1 MVYMTARGGGRST
14 VHMPLRHS
22 QSRLT
27 RGRFLDGPWNI
38 CVTHTVAKPRT
49 VSGPARLHSGKASD
63 LEEVARS
70 GVLGIPLLPIF
81 DADGHTRESRRK
93 FRHVVECVHLMRAHA
108 SKRGTT
114 YCDVSLCHNTEHT
127 HAHASS
133 SSHRCSQVAQSELV
147 LEPLRLQS
155 DELEYLRTMASM
167 QRHSLLAYFVH
178 ACGESGPQT
187 RSDACQ
193 GCLEGCA
200 RDHEVPH

>member
-38 CVTHTVAKPRT
+38 CVTHTLAKPRT

-93 FRHVVECVHLMRAHA
+93 F
-108 SKRGTT
+108 
-114 YCDVSLCHNTEHT
+114 
-127 HAHASS
+127 
-133 SSHRCSQVAQSELV
+133 
-147 LEPLRLQS
+147 
-155 DELEYLRTMASM
+155 
-167 QRHSLLAYFVH
+167 
-178 ACGESGPQT
+178 
-187 RSDACQ
+187 
-193 GCLEGCA
+193 
-200 RDHEVPH
+200 